1 MTLAEKM
8 EVAAEEAEGDEDHAA
23 ENLKKSL
30 TPAEKQ
36 SVWSKHQTHLKHNP
50 KEAKAL
56 KKASKNEKRVA
67 AAKWLMQ
74 KDGKKYLT
82 TAAKVA
88 ASQALKK
95 AEEWQSEKAILK
107 RWSPQELQAHLASGR
122 VVWREDPYTPG
133 VFEYQDTQNWSREV
147 KRSKK
152 WETGV
157 DHEPEAE
164 ALDQF
169 AHLYD
174 NEALSMGAG
183 EIGSYK
189 GKRQSLGKGKNRL
202 AKGGGKAKGKRH
214 PHLLAIEDG
223 AVEDGDQDEEG
234 EEEED
239 EEAKVKEALKKVRKA
254 RDMITTTQ
262 SNLEEALKKAKSQ
275 LSTKGKGNALQLQL
289 KLERQLKALKEVLL
303 KKGNTSNGLKKLLE
317 EAATV
322 VKSAKDEVK
331 ELQLLA
337 NRATSVSGRSNS
349 SRGNRK

>member
-1 MTLAEKM
+1 MASHKKTIPKKPLKKGDSGLGSSKDKAVKKGHLKKQPLRKGKLCKKNLNKLPKMTLAEKM
-8 EVAAEEAEGDEDHAA
+8 EVAAEEAEGDEDQAA

-50 KEAKAL
+50 KDAKAL
-56 KKASKNEKRVA
+56 QKASKNEKGLA

-95 AEEWQSEKAILK
+95 AEEWMPEKAILK

-122 VVWREDPYTPG
+122 VVCKEDPYTPG

-147 KRSKK
+147 EVKRSKK
-152 WETGV
+152 WETGM

-174 NEALSMGAG
+174 NEALSMELDPTRAKANPL
-183 EIGSYK
+183 EKERIPLEK
-189 GKRQSLGKGKNRL
+189 GV
-202 AKGGGKAKGKRH
+202 AKPR
-214 PHLLAIEDG
+214 
-223 AVEDGDQDEEG
+223 
-234 EEEED
+234 
-239 EEAKVKEALKKVRKA
+239 
-254 RDMITTTQ
+254 
-262 SNLEEALKKAKSQ
+262 
-275 LSTKGKGNALQLQL
+275 
-289 KLERQLKALKEVLL
+289 
-303 KKGNTSNGLKKLLE
+303 
-317 EAATV
+317 
-322 VKSAKDEVK
+322 AKDTHTCWPLKMVQWK
-331 ELQLLA
+331 MV
-337 NRATSVSGRSNS
+337 RRMRRGR
-349 SRGNRK
+349 RRRR